1 MLSSTVPF
9 LIASLVAS
17 FALLAMFY
25 RSRTPRR
32 IRRWNREDE
41 QAFEGAKNSEKPG
54 ENLFSDF
61 PKTSTRK
68 RT

>member
-1 MLSSTVPF
+1 MPTSPIPY

-41 QAFEGAKNSEKPG
+41 QAFEGAKNSERPG
-54 ENLFSDF
+54 QL
-61 PKTSTRK
+61 
-68 RT
+68 